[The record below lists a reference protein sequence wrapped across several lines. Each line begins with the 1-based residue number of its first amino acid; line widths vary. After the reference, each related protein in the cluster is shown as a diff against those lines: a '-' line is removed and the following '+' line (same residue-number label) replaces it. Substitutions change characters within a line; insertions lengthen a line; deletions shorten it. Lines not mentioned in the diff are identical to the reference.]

1 MVMDA
6 PHCVLF
12 IWLGYLCIIAII
24 VNNDRI
30 TELVVG
36 GGIEVEVMA
45 MAISIDVHV
54 VLINYINV

>member
-1 MVMDA
+1 MYCSSGWDTFA
-6 PHCVLF
+6 SSPLSS
-12 IWLGYLCIIAII
+12 IT
-24 VNNDRI
+24 

-45 MAISIDVHV
+45 MAISFDVHV